1 MKVSHD
7 FEVNGV
13 MARKCFTIILMFILI
28 TGCQIGKFS
37 GQQEENINSGM
48 TKKKTGE
55 ENFYLQNETDSDQS
69 VPNLSPFRLYQE
81 NKNILL
87 IGIDSRG
94 ERKSRSDAIMIA
106 RYEPKEQSLK
116 LASIMRDSYVQ
127 IPGKI
132 IQYSKLNHA
141 YYMGGPKLLKET
153 IEHNFGV
160 EIDNVVTVDFKGF
173 IKLMD
178 TLAPNG
184 IEVNITKEMADDMN
198 LPFEP
203 GRQILRGE
211 DLLSYVRF
219 RHDSENDFGRVNRQQ
234 EILVSLKN
242 QAVEHLSSVEG
253 ITKLPKIILETFQ
266 YVETD
271 LQLEDMLSLGATAV
285 LKPVKDV
292 KTLRIPV
299 TDGFTNQT
307 YEHAGAVLQ
316 IHYKENVE
324 EIQQFFNEKSG

>member
-1 MKVSHD
+1 MKVSHV
-7 FEVNGV
+7 FEVNDA
-13 MARKCFTIILMFILI
+13 MARKCLTIIMMIIFI
-28 TGCQIGKFS
+28 TGCQFGKFS
-37 GQQEENINSGM
+37 RQQEENINSSM
-48 TKKKTGE
+48 IKKKTSE
-55 ENFYLQNETDSDQS
+55 EQSYLLNEADNEQF
-69 VPNLSPFRLYQE
+69 VPNFSPFRLYQE

-94 ERKSRSDAIMIA
+94 ESKSRSDAIMIA

-127 IPGKI
+127 IPGYI
-132 IQYSKLNHA
+132 NHHSKLNHA
-141 YYMGGPKLLKET
+141 YFMGGPKLLKET

-160 EIDNVVTVDFKGF
+160 DIDNVVTVDFKGF

-178 TLAPNG
+178 TLAPDG
-184 IEVNITKEMADDMN
+184 IEVNITKEMADDLN
-198 LPFEP
+198 LSVEP

-234 EILVSLKN
+234 EILVSIKN
-242 QAVEHLSSVEG
+242 QAVEQLSTVEG
-253 ITKLPKIILETFQ
+253 IAKLPKIISQSFQ

-271 LQLEDMLSLGATAV
+271 LQLEDMLLLGATAV

-299 TDGFTNQT
+299 ADGFTNKT

-316 IHYKENVE
+316 LDYKENVE
-324 EIQQFFNEKSG
+324 AIQQFFNEKSG

>member
-7 FEVNGV
+7 IEVNGV
-13 MARKCFTIILMFILI
+13 MARKCFTIIMMLILI
-28 TGCQIGKFS
+28 TGCQFGKFS
-37 GQQEENINSGM
+37 RQQEENINSGI
-48 TKKKTGE
+48 TKKKTVE
-55 ENFYLQNETDSDQS
+55 ENSYLQNETDSDLS
-69 VPNLSPFRLYQE
+69 VPYFSTFRLYQE

-106 RYEPKEQSLK
+106 RYEPKERSLK

-127 IPGKI
+127 IPGYI
-132 IQYSKLNHA
+132 NYRSKLNHA
-141 YYMGGPKLLKET
+141 YYLGGPKLLKDT

-160 EIDNVVTVDFKGF
+160 DIDNVVTVDFKGF

-184 IEVNITKEMADDMN
+184 IEVNITREMADGMD
-198 LPFEP
+198 LSIKP

-242 QAVEHLSSVEG
+242 QAVEQLRSVEG
-253 ITKLPKIILETFQ
+253 ITKLPKIISETFQ

-271 LQLEDMLSLGATAV
+271 LQLEDMLSLGATAA

-299 TDGFTNQT
+299 ADGFTNKT

-316 IHYKENVE
+316 LDYKENVE
-324 EIQQFFNEKSG
+324 AIQQFFNEKSG